1 VAALGPRSSGT
12 TVTARNR
19 PVTEGRSGESG
30 STNRMGSSRTTLTPG
45 RSMQPSSLTISAAS
59 SPWATMAW
67 VSSIVPLTLAN
78 MLLDPGSITRGGMAP
93 TIGRARLMS
102 AHLLPV
108 RK

>member
-1 VAALGPRSSGT
+1 
-12 TVTARNR
+12 
-19 PVTEGRSGESG
+19 
-30 STNRMGSSRTTLTPG
+30 
-45 RSMQPSSLTISAAS
+45 
-59 SPWATMAW
+59 MAW